1 MSVKIE
7 KLTQTK
13 LKFDQYRATRTK
25 RGALPKELW
34 DDAVALTSEF
44 SFFEV
49 SKTLRVNYARLK
61 ELAEPKSKPNK
72 PQKFVKLEVPSITS
86 SMHEVSIEFQS
97 KGIQLHLKSNDVK
110 ELVHLTNQFLKEI

>member
-1 MSVKIE
+1 MSDKIK

-13 LKFDQYRATRTK
+13 LKFDHYRATRTK

-49 SKTLRVNYARLK
+49 SQTLRINYARLK
-61 ELAEPKSKPNK
+61 ELADPKSPPKK
-72 PQKFVKLEVPSITS
+72 PQCFVKLEVPSMS
-86 SMHEVSIEFQS
+86 NSMLEVSIEFQN